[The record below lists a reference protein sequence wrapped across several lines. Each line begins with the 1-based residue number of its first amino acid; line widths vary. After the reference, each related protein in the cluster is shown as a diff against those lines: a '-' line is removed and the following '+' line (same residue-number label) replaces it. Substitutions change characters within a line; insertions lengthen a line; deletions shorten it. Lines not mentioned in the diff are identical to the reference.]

1 MALSNKQVTNCA
13 TPFFF
18 YVMTTA
24 KVRPTYTFTAERLA
38 ALEALVPEAFADG
51 KLNWT
56 RLRAALGN
64 DREDDNTEAEH
75 FGLNWPGKRE
85 ARHQAAIP
93 SLGTLH
99 PAPGEGIDE
108 ATTRNLFIEG
118 DNLDVLKLLQKC
130 YAGRVKLIYIDPPY
144 NTGKAFI
151 YNDDFTESAESYL
164 QRMGQRE
171 AAGAPEPTTNATG
184 GRFHAAW
191 LSMIY
196 PRLLLARELLRQ
208 DGLIMVSIDDHEV
221 APLRLL
227 LDEIFGEENFVA
239 QLVWHSST
247 AGGIRS
253 KHVNRNH
260 EYVLMYAR
268 NLAEL
273 PRLHVPLSP
282 EAIAHYTRADARG
295 RYREKDF
302 AWRNRSDNPNQKYLI
317 QCPDGQLVQPP
328 PGYLFRFVKAT
339 FAEALAQERV
349 VFKKSKTTPLVD
361 ETGRQARWNIYIKKY
376 LENGTGAPS
385 SLLPKS
391 LVGISNA
398 GTAELKAIFGSVV
411 FNNPKPTTYLNYL
424 LDIGTARDTEDIVLD
439 FFAGTGSTGHAVLK
453 KNGQDGGNRRFILV
467 QLPQLI
473 SHPQFSTIAEIGKE
487 RIRRVIQRM
496 QEESD
501 DKPNEARAM
510 FADLGFKVFKLEQT
524 QFKD

>member
-1 MALSNKQVTNCA
+1 MMNEPLDL
-13 TPFFF
+13 
-18 YVMTTA
+18 TTTSA
-24 KVRPTYTFTAERLA
+24 DAE
-38 ALEALVPEAFADG
+38 
-51 KLNWT
+51 K
-56 RLRAALGN
+56 
-64 DREDDNTEAEH
+64 
-75 FGLNWPGKRE
+75 FGLTWPGKRASRQE
-85 ARHQAAIP
+85 AMTPCRSA
-93 SLGTLH
+93 LH
-99 PAPGEGIDE
+99 PAPGEGVDE
-108 ATTRNLFIEG
+108 ATTRNLFLEG
-118 DNLDVLKLLQKC
+118 DNLDALKLLQAS
-130 YAGRVKLIYIDPPY
+130 YASRIKLIYIDPPY

-151 YNDDFTESAESYL
+151 YNDDFTESSESYL
-164 QRMGQRE
+164 QRTGQRGP
-171 AAGAPEPTTNATG
+171 AGAPEPTTTATG

-253 KHVNRNH
+253 KYVNRNH

-268 NLAEL
+268 NLANL
-273 PRLHVPLSP
+273 PMLHAPLSP

-317 QCPDGQLVQPP
+317 QCPDGQWVQPP
-328 PGYLFRFVKAT
+328 PGYIFRFVKAT
-339 FAEALAQERV
+339 FEEALAQGTV

-361 ETGRQARWNIYIKKY
+361 ETGRRARWNIYIKKY
-376 LENGTGAPS
+376 LEDGTGAPS

-398 GTAELKAIFGSVV
+398 GTAELKEIFEAVV
-411 FNNPKPTTYLNYL
+411 FNNPKPTTYLSYL
-424 LDIGTARDTEDIVLD
+424 LDIGMARDTEDIVLD

-453 KNGQDGGNRRFILV
+453 KNQQDGGNRRFILV
-467 QLPQLI
+467 QWPEAI
-473 SHPQFSTIAEIGKE
+473 DHPLFATIAEIGKE
-487 RIRRVIQRM
+487 RLRRVIQQM
-496 QEESD
+496 KTGGSGALDSTSAVQD
-501 DKPNEARAM
+501 Q
-510 FADLGFKVFKLEQT
+510 GFQVFKLGPASGKIEEIASAGVDQSSRT
-524 QFKD
+524 RTDSQPNF